1 MQINLVVLSGKS
13 RSRVSFIHENVFF
26 LRHFPPSFHPVVIPL
41 YFFFFFLSALSVSRF
56 FLSFSQKSYSNF
68 LRILHLYLKSCL
80 SVSNSACLFVCLH
93 VCLVGLV
100 YMSVCSSVSS
110 FVRCIAFTPQ
120 GLYIYT
126 IISFVI
132 PRSFVSVLLSVSNR

>member
-41 YFFFFFLSALSVSRF
+41 YFFFFLSALSASRF

-132 PRSFVSVLLSVSNR
+132 SRSFVSVLLSVSNP